1 MPQETET
8 PAAAAAAAT
17 ATVPADPATAHA
29 TMPQSFRG
37 LNHLKLASV
46 DLNAIATFYTTIFPF
61 TYLPHYDHH
70 RPDGSVFAVMFRH
83 EASGILVEARQN
95 PAQAAAQVGWDP
107 VTWGVDTRADL
118 EAWARWLDSRGVDHS
133 RVLRGVKGWVL
144 CARDPDGKI
153 VRLYTEEEHEW
164 ALPEEDEVW
173 LGSLEDK

>member
-1 MPQETET
+1 
-8 PAAAAAAAT
+8 
-17 ATVPADPATAHA
+17 
-29 TMPQSFRG
+29 MPQSFRG

-46 DLNAIATFYTTIFPF
+46 DLGATATFYTTIFPF

-70 RPDGSVFAVMFRH
+70 RADGSVFAVMFRH

-107 VTWGVDTRADL
+107 VT
-118 EAWARWLDSRGVDHS
+118 RGVDHS

-173 LGSLEDK
+173 LGFLEDK